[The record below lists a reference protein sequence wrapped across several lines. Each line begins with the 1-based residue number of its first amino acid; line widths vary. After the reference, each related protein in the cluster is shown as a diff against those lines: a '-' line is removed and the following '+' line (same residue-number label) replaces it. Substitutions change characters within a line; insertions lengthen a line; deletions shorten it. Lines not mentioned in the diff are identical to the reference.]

1 MAEGHLEKH
10 RHGEPAET
18 VEQLCN
24 KRIPQGQSE
33 LYSQSDG
40 KGRSQGMEE
49 VNTAID
55 LLVWVIFLNWLWAE
69 AEWWNLTRWVWEQGG
84 FHGHNLCQCHFG
96 HHFDVCRKPLKGQQA
111 RGELTSGSM
120 YCTSPTREIIPT
132 WYSIS
137 SIQNSHQLHSDMTAN
152 RLWWEDKRK
161 TESVWWVLLTDL
173 CSLLKLELVSP

>member
-1 MAEGHLEKH
+1 MRVQSCEIGEGWLMAEGHLEKH

-55 LLVWVIFLNWLWAE
+55 LFVWVIFLN
-69 AEWWNLTRWVWEQGG
+69 
-84 FHGHNLCQCHFG
+84 
-96 HHFDVCRKPLKGQQA
+96 
-111 RGELTSGSM
+111 
-120 YCTSPTREIIPT
+120 
-132 WYSIS
+132 
-137 SIQNSHQLHSDMTAN
+137 
-152 RLWWEDKRK
+152 
-161 TESVWWVLLTDL
+161 
-173 CSLLKLELVSP
+173 